1 MILNMKKKI
10 LIIITIIIIVALGT
24 IGYIVFTDIKQE
36 EKLMTELNE
45 ISDLVNSENINMDN
59 VNQRLDR
66 IVTTGDYAIVEDSF
80 KSYLRENFD
89 NTMQIA
95 EILND
100 EKIVNI
106 LTAQNYK
113 EDGKDFVNTKEYIKT
128 TREKLESCKTKY
140 VEFFTEEKAM
150 SYINNKGLDSY
161 YIDLYKEEFVG
172 DIENTGDTKTVE
184 DSINEI
190 IEILNISEETINLLS
205 ENKNSWEVQG
215 ENIVFSNDSL
225 SEKYDELI
233 NSL

>member
-10 LIIITIIIIVALGT
+10 LIIIAIIIILALGT

-205 ENKNSWEVQG
+205 ENKNSWEIQG

>member
-45 ISDLVNSENINMDN
+45 ISDLENSENINMDD

-205 ENKNSWEVQG
+205 ENKNSWEIQG

>member
-1 MILNMKKKI
+1 MKKKI
-10 LIIITIIIIVALGT
+10 LIIIAIIIIIALGT

-45 ISDLVNSENINMDN
+45 ISDLVNSENINMDD

-128 TREKLESCKTKY
+128 TREKLENCKTKY

-205 ENKNSWEVQG
+205 ENKNSWEIQG

>member
-1 MILNMKKKI
+1 MKKKI
-10 LIIITIIIIVALGT
+10 LIIIAIIIIVALGT

-45 ISDLVNSENINMDN
+45 ISDLANSENINMDD

-113 EDGKDFVNTKEYIKT
+113 EDGKDFVNTKEYIRT
-128 TREKLESCKTKY
+128 TREKLENCKTKY

-205 ENKNSWEVQG
+205 ENKNSWEIQG
-215 ENIVFSNDSL
+215 ENIVFINDSL

>member
-1 MILNMKKKI
+1 MKKKI
-10 LIIITIIIIVALGT
+10 LIIIAIIIIVALGT

-45 ISDLVNSENINMDN
+45 ISDLANSENINMDD

-113 EDGKDFVNTKEYIKT
+113 EDGKDFVNTKEYIRT
-128 TREKLESCKTKY
+128 TREKLENCKTKY

-172 DIENTGDTKTVE
+172 DIENAGDTKTVE

-205 ENKNSWEVQG
+205 ENKNSWEIQG

>member
-10 LIIITIIIIVALGT
+10 LIIIAIIIIIALGT

-205 ENKNSWEVQG
+205 ENKNSWEIQG

>member
-10 LIIITIIIIVALGT
+10 LIIIAIIIILALGT

-150 SYINNKGLDSY
+150 SYIKDKGLDSY
-161 YIDLYKEEFVG
+161 YVDLYKEEFVG

-205 ENKNSWEVQG
+205 ENKNSWEIQG

>member
-1 MILNMKKKI
+1 MKKKI
-10 LIIITIIIIVALGT
+10 LIIIAIIIIVALGT

-45 ISDLVNSENINMDN
+45 ISDLANSENINMDD

-113 EDGKDFVNTKEYIKT
+113 EDGKDFVNTKEYIRT
-128 TREKLESCKTKY
+128 TREKLENCKTKY

-205 ENKNSWEVQG
+205 ENKNSWEIQG